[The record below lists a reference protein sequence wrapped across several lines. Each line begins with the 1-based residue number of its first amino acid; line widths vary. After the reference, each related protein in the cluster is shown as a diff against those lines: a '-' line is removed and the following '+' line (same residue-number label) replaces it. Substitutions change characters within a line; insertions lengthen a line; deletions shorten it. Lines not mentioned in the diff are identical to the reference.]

1 MERSEL
7 SLNTV
12 FSANLYPIRQ
22 SLAALWSHSCSQYT
36 KAVSKSQYAISSTH
50 KTIDSISVR
59 P

>member
-12 FSANLYPIRQ
+12 FSANLCPIRQ
-22 SLAALWSHSCSQYT
+22 SLAARFSHSCGQYT
-36 KAVSKSQYAISSTH
+36 KPVSKYQFDFLTSH
-50 KTIDSISVR
+50 KTIVFIGVR